1 MPKRSFSLLRRA
13 LPAFALVTFA
23 ACEDSGTT
31 GPSPVAEVRVT
42 AAAPSILVGQTMTLV
57 ATPLSARDRELTGRP
72 IIWTS
77 DNVLRATVSAAG
89 LVTALSEGVVTI
101 TATSEGVQGNAVLA
115 VGPVPADEITF
126 DVGPLDLLEGT
137 GALVRATVR
146 DSLGRALEGRTIVW
160 SSEDPAT
167 ARVDA
172 DGAVTAVGE
181 GVTRIAARH
190 GDLEA
195 FLAIEVRPD
204 IADDLLYDKTDGVG
218 GLSRL
223 FLANPRATTTAAQP
237 IFGSPGNWQASAS
250 PDGTRIVFAC
260 AEPHGPAICTAARNG
275 SDLRVLTESDAASE
289 DQPAWSPDGTRIA
302 YRRWPHGAT
311 PGQANPPDIWV
322 MDADGGNKVN
332 LTADALAQH
341 QPSWSPQPVGGADRI
356 VFVQEGIVNGYVV
369 SNLHTIAADGSAR
382 QELTALEERN
392 DTEPAW
398 SPDGRTIVFIRS
410 GGEATSDL
418 WTVGAVTRVER
429 ELLAF
434 RLTDPQ
440 RHPAWTANGK
450 YIAFT
455 SNHEPSPDGNY
466 RYQVY
471 TVRADGTRMVRRTTD
486 AGDKEHPTWIRRP

>member
-1 MPKRSFSLLRRA
+1 MPSLRLLSIRRSLLA
-13 LPAFALVTFA
+13 LAIVATW
-23 ACEDSGTT
+23 ACEDSAPT
-31 GPSPVAEVRVT
+31 GPAPIAEVRVSPS
-42 AAAPSILVGQTMTLV
+42 APRLLVGETVTLV
-57 ATPLSARDRELTGRP
+57 ATPVSARDRQLTGRP
-72 IIWTS
+72 ITWSS
-77 DNVLRATVSAAG
+77 DNALRATVSAAG
-89 LVTALSEGVVTI
+89 LVTARAEGAVTI
-101 TATSEGVQGNAVLA
+101 TATIEGVQGHAVLD

-137 GALVRATVR
+137 GTVLNATVR

-167 ARVDA
+167 ARVNA
-172 DGAVTAVGE
+172 AGAVTAVGE
-181 GVTRIAARH
+181 GTTRIVARH
-190 GDLEA
+190 AGVEA
-195 FLAIEVRPD
+195 FLAIAVRPD
-204 IADDLLYDKTDGVG
+204 IGDDLLYDKTDGVG
-218 GLSRL
+218 GVSRL
-223 FLANPRATTTAAQP
+223 FLADPRATTTAAQP
-237 IFGSPGNWQASAS
+237 VFGTAGNWQASAS

-260 AEPHGPAICTAARNG
+260 AEPFGPAICTAARNG
-275 SDLRVLTESDAASE
+275 SDLRVLTGSDAAHE
-289 DQPAWSPDGTRIA
+289 DQPAWSPDGSRIA

-322 MDADGGNKVN
+322 MDADGGNTVN

-341 QPSWSPQPVGGADRI
+341 QPSWSPQPVGGKYRI
-356 VFVQEGIVNGYVV
+356 VFVQEGMADGYVV
-369 SNLHTIAADGSAR
+369 SNLNTIAADGSAR
-382 QELTALEERN
+382 QELTALQLRN

-398 SPDGRTIVFIRS
+398 SPDGHTIVFIRS

-418 WTVGAVTRVER
+418 WTVNATTRIER
-429 ELLAF
+429 ELLGV

-455 SNHEPSPDGNY
+455 SNHETSPDGNY
-466 RYQVY
+466 RHQIY